1 LRGANGPRACAPD
14 DRLYDETISALP
26 CGSGLLRFAAGKIA
40 DHLDRL
46 AMEAAIPVLDK
57 VV

>member
-1 LRGANGPRACAPD
+1 M
-14 DRLYDETISALP
+14 T
-26 CGSGLLRFAAGKIA
+26 GSTTKQFQLCRVAFGLLRLAAGKIA

-46 AMEAAIPVLDK
+46 AMEAAILVLDK